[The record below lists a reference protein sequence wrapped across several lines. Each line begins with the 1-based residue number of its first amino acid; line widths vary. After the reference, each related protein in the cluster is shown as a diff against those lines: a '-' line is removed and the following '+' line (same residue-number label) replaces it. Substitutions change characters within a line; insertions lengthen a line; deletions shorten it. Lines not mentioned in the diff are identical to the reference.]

1 MHLHSMLDGRAGQFR
16 VRGAAWAL
24 DSRTLRG
31 FLYLMPV
38 RRDGNGQYR
47 VVEAEGEDVWNLL
60 DALSKQ
66 VSSISGAAV
75 KRLDARAVT
84 PDKRVRN
91 RSPNRSQI
99 PSRPLEIP

>member
-1 MHLHSMLDGRAGQFR
+1 MHLHSILDGRAGQFR
-16 VRGAAWAL
+16 IRGAAWAL

-31 FLYLMPV
+31 FLYLIPV
-38 RRDGNGQYR
+38 RSDGNGQYS

-60 DALSKQ
+60 DALSKR
-66 VSSISGAAV
+66 VSSISGASV

-84 PDKRVRN
+84 RDKRVRN
-91 RSPNRSQI
+91 RSPRRTEI